1 MRADALVT
9 KQCNGVFQPMAS
21 PDYEGP
27 MSEATALLMQARKLR
42 DAARRARRLVCQL
55 PQDADRDR
63 LVRYAEELEARA
75 SKVVERQ
82 AAALAPR
89 AGAPNAGA
97 AIERQQQQPQ
107 QQQGAE
113 PASPTDQKPKR

>member
-1 MRADALVT
+1 V
-9 KQCNGVFQPMAS
+9 N
-21 PDYEGP
+21 
-27 MSEATALLMQARKLR
+27 QAY
-42 DAARRARRLVCQL
+42 AVCRVAQ
-55 PQDADRDR
+55 
-63 LVRYAEELEARA
+63 YAEELEARA

-113 PASPTDQKPKR
+113 PASPTDQKPKGTWQAQLTDALAAQYAPSALKGY